1 MRFATPLRA
10 YDPLRT
16 ALFGAATVPW
26 DMTQQA
32 TSGGE
37 DADPQDAAATL
48 LAHVDREDGPLR
60 LLIGDD
66 APVHVA
72 MALARQR
79 YDYAR
84 DPRFA
89 WPGAVTACPSGG

>member
-1 MRFATPLRA
+1 MRFASTMPA

-16 ALFGAATVPW
+16 SLFGTATLPW

-32 TSGGE
+32 TAGGD
-37 DADPQDAAATL
+37 DADPRDAAAAL
-48 LAHVDREDGPLR
+48 LAHVDRADGPLR

-66 APVHVA
+66 APVHVG
-72 MALARQR
+72 MALEGRR
-79 YDYAR
+79 DDYAR

-89 WPGAVTACPSGG
+89 WPAP